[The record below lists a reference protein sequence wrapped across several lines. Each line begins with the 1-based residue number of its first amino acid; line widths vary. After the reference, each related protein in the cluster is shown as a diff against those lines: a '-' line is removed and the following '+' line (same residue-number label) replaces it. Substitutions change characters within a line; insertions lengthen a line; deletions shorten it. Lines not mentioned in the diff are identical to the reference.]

1 MPNQLKILRVEIVI
15 NLTDFAGTARIT
27 GDLDR
32 ESAVK
37 VRFNHTASGHVFI
50 RNGIGGTLNT
60 SDNIAYLKI
69 VFHIKLTFS

>member
-15 NLTDFAGTARIT
+15 NLTDFTGAARIT

-32 ESAVK
+32 ESAVS
-37 VRFNHTASGHVFI
+37 VRLNHTASGHVFI
-50 RNGIGGTLNT
+50 GNAVGGTLNT
-60 SDNIAYLKI
+60 SDNVAYLKI

>member
-1 MPNQLKILRVEIVI
+1 MPNQLKILRVKIVI
-15 NLTDFAGTARIT
+15 NLTDFTGAARIT
-27 GDLDR
+27 GDLNH
-32 ESAVK
+32 ESAVS
-37 VRFNHTASGHVFI
+37 VRLNHTACFHLLV